1 MLRFLFSVFCLL
13 FGAAVGVSLKGAV
26 QYRPFIAV
34 CFAGMLLCAGYLF
47 WYHLA
52 HIPRWREASREAGF
66 RLLVLVPISSLL
78 AWAVLFFSGAK
89 LKTRKIR
96 RAFELHIADRRKHRL
111 AEFTGLLASDLSLLA
126 GGLEPGTLIIWETR
140 APVPSAFRRYIRRKQ
155 AAGEAVWEKGGWGPA
170 RRFAARLARRGA
182 LVWTG
187 RDQEYFFGRCSFEQE
202 SRDNHIFSPGVA
214 VHGAGHHR
222 GQCQVQAG
230 K

>member
-1 MLRFLFSVFCLL
+1 MLRFLLSVFYLL
-13 FGAAVGVSLKGAV
+13 FGAAAGVSLKGAV

-78 AWAVLFFSGAK
+78 ARAVLFFSGAK
-89 LKTRKIR
+89 LKPGKNR
-96 RAFELHIADRRKHRL
+96 RAFELHIAASRKYRL

-140 APVPSAFRRYIRRKQ
+140 APVPSAFRRYIRQKQ
-155 AAGEAVWEKGGWGPA
+155 RLGEAVWEKGGWGPV
-170 RRFAARLARRGA
+170 RRFAAFPVRRGA

-187 RDQEYFFGRCSFEQE
+187 EDREYFFGRCAFEQE
-202 SRDNHIFSPGVA
+202 NRDNHFFPSGPP
-214 VHGAGHHR
+214 VHGVGHHG
-222 GQCQVQAG
+222 GQR
-230 K
+230 